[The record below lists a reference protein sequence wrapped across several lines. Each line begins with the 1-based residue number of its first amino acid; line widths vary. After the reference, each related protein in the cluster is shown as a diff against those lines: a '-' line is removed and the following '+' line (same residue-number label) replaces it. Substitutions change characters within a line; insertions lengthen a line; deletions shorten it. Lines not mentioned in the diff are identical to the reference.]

1 MVNHR
6 KALLIVDVQEGYT
19 DRQASSRIGQVVRK
33 IENLQ
38 QNYSVVLATQ
48 KFEGDGQPDENEP
61 TLSPL
66 AFVTVERAQLFEK
79 ETSSAATPN
88 LVQYLVEHDITEV
101 VGR

>member
-6 KALLIVDVQEGYT
+6 KALLIVDVQEGYI

-48 KFEGDGQPDENEP
+48 KFERDGQPDENEP

-66 AFVTVERAQLFEK
+66 ATVERAQLFEK